1 MVLQSELRDEDIQVM
16 SVVADRAPNTVDP
29 AILFSCVVSNV
40 SGWDLFLERSI
51 IRLSVGGTILG
62 SYQWFGE
69 GFTLKKKVPSN
80 NAEFVF
86 PLTSGQRAFLERV
99 RQKEGGLVL
108 EIYFLVYI
116 KEMERP
122 VPASLRTEVQGLRWD
137 EWSRA
142 WGGTGGDL
150 TQRLEELERQVEL
163 IKSFVTDTDN
173 TFNELLTEFKRS
185 ELTEKTLES
194 MLRSTKAIEA
204 WVARQSR

>member
-29 AILFSCVVSNV
+29 ALLLSCVVSNV
-40 SGWDLFLERSI
+40 SGWDLFLQRSI
-51 IRLSVGGTILG
+51 IRLSVGGTVLG
-62 SYQWFGE
+62 SYQWHGE
-69 GFTLKKKVPSN
+69 GFTLKKKIPSN
-80 NAEFVF
+80 HVEFVYT
-86 PLTSGQRAFLERV
+86 LTPAQRAFLERV
-99 RQKEGGLVL
+99 RQKEGGIVL
-108 EIYFLVYI
+108 ELYFLVYI

-122 VPASLRTEVQGLRWD
+122 VPASLRTEVQGLQWD
-137 EWSRA
+137 DWNRA

-150 TQRLEELERQVEL
+150 VQRTEELERQVEL
-163 IKSFVTDTDN
+163 IKSFITDTDK

>member
-29 AILFSCVVSNV
+29 ALLLSCVVSNV
-40 SGWDLFLERSI
+40 SGWDLFLQRSI
-51 IRLSVGGTILG
+51 IRLSVGGTVLG
-62 SYQWFGE
+62 SYQWHGE

-80 NAEFVF
+80 HIEFVY
-86 PLTSGQRAFLERV
+86 PITPAQRAFLERV
-99 RQKEGGLVL
+99 RKKEGGLVL
-108 EIYFLVYI
+108 ELYFLVYI

-122 VPASLRTEVQGLRWD
+122 VPASLRTEVQGLQWD
-137 EWSRA
+137 EWGRT

-150 TQRLEELERQVEL
+150 AQRIEELERQVEL
-163 IKSFVTDTDN
+163 IKSFITDTDK

-194 MLRSTKAIEA
+194 MLRSTKAIET